1 MSVSVIKSHVKIG
14 IEKAKEL
21 GLPQAV
27 SRYNWP
33 SIMETGL
40 IAYFYVQALK
50 LENKARSNTCLITH
64 TQKVNL

>member
-27 SRYNWP
+27 IDIIAQHHGN
-33 SIMETGL
+33 GL
-40 IAYFYVQALK
+40 NSL
-50 LENKARSNTCLITH
+50 LLCRSS
-64 TQKVNL
+64 